1 MNWSSEF
8 TSADHFNPTQ
18 KYLLVINQTCTRSTE
33 VHNVLKEQIGFYFI
47 LVKFF
52 IYFCTG
58 AILLFLGKKIF
69 LMGRFLFKSFNKKF
83 FFENIK
89 FFINVILFII
99 ISILVGW
106 ITIMLITK
114 RIF

>member
-1 MNWSSEF
+1 MPLVREIHKANKSDMF
-8 TSADHFNPTQ
+8 D
-18 KYLLVINQTCTRSTE
+18 YLIS
-33 VHNVLKEQIGFYFI
+33 LKEQIGFYFI

-69 LMGRFLFKSFNKKF
+69 QMGRFLFKSFDKKF

>member
-1 MNWSSEF
+1 VPHASKTHKVNKSDMF
-8 TSADHFNPTQ
+8 D
-18 KYLLVINQTCTRSTE
+18 YLIS
-33 VHNVLKEQIGFYFI
+33 LKDQIGFYFT
-47 LVKFF
+47 LLKFL

-58 AILLFLGKKIF
+58 AILLYLGKKIF
-69 LMGRFLFKSFNKKF
+69 QMGSFLFKRFDKKF

-89 FFINVILFII
+89 FFINIILFII

-106 ITIMLITK
+106 ITIMLVTK